1 MSTSVQVP
9 AWRTRLRAD
18 VHTPPDTG
26 LHTARPTAGPDG
38 GWRRALEEERVSG
51 KLTPSQVPHLA
62 HLWDAPRSRCDA
74 SSGLGDR
81 EPAAGVGVSGVA
93 SSLAGWHPPMGAK
106 AETPTPSP
114 TPHPHFSEQ
123 KRLPLGAGTCQWAC
137 MLCLPVCQAPNGSL
151 FPCRKWCIRP
161 PPRASS
167 KALYQATMPLSLPMA
182 PQVRR
187 SPGDGRGLSAHRPLA
202 LHQRASPAPAWAGIK
217 DMADPN
223 PSLGP

>member
-1 MSTSVQVP
+1 MPHAAGSPQGTYHGPSPFLPPLAPWLPPSRVPMSTSVQVP

-18 VHTPPDTG
+18 VRTPPDTG

-51 KLTPSQVPHLA
+51 KLTLSQVPHLA

-81 EPAAGVGVSGVA
+81 EPAAGVGVSGVP

-114 TPHPHFSEQ
+114 TPHPHFSEAEGSGSRNGSRWGPGHASGHACSACPCARPLTGLCFHAGNGVSGHHQ
-123 KRLPLGAGTCQWAC
+123 EPHQRRYIRLQCHC
-137 MLCLPVCQAPNGSL
+137 LCLWP
-151 FPCRKWCIRP
+151 
-161 PPRASS
+161 
-167 KALYQATMPLSLPMA
+167 
-182 PQVRR
+182 
-187 SPGDGRGLSAHRPLA
+187 HR
-202 LHQRASPAPAWAGIK
+202 
-217 DMADPN
+217 
-223 PSLGP
+223 